1 LFAAARGA
9 MRYVL
14 KSLSESGEVDD
25 EGGDDEKLTFFATPE
40 SSVSSPALSDFS
52 NAGISG

>member
-1 LFAAARGA
+1 

-25 EGGDDEKLTFFATPE
+25 EGGGEDEKLTFFAAKE
-40 SSVSSPALSDFS
+40 SRFRLRR
-52 NAGISG
+52 